1 MALTRFIKR
10 NVIGVLGPK
19 MRLWE
24 FGRMN
29 NSRVKIGDKLG
40 GPLGL
45 LDGCQVYTTMF
56 RYDLN
61 GNTGYEIVLSTFGP
75 ENYRQICEAT
85 FYMLDVPGSCAQVS
99 KFLSERNI
107 DILNSVSISM
117 ISGVTMVWKMLI
129 DLSYFGELPQLQE
142 DFDMLKKQKSSSISN
157 IDAVD
162 IKESHISDRYT
173 KGTAGNCQMVTAKAL
188 KKASKAPSMIK
199 NGEIEIP
206 ADYLKMLEGIKDG
219 DPVMM
224 VGDTDAWVL
233 SLTFMKPTVKLA
245 QIDIVIPDK
254 PGSIFE
260 VTTQLARFDIN
271 LLALHTK
278 VMVFYEK
285 MSMELVAD
293 VSKYPGGVEAL
304 KEGLQTML
312 SDLKGDYKLSALTE
326 IRV

>member
-1 MALTRFIKR
+1 
-10 NVIGVLGPK
+10 

-29 NSRVKIGDKLG
+29 NSRVKIGEKLG
-40 GPLGL
+40 SPLGL
-45 LDGCQVYTTMF
+45 VDGCQVYSTMF
-56 RYDLN
+56 RYDFN

-99 KFLSERNI
+99 KFLSERNV

-117 ISGVTMVWKMLI
+117 ISDVTMVWKMLV

-142 DFDMLKKQKSSSISN
+142 DFEVLKKQKSSSVSN
-157 IDAVD
+157 IDALE

-173 KGTAGNCQMVTAKAL
+173 KGTSGRGQMVKAKAI
-188 KKASKAPSMIK
+188 KRTSKAPSMIK
-199 NGEIEIP
+199 NGEFEVP
-206 ADYLKMLEGIKDG
+206 AEYLKMLEGVKNG
-219 DPVMM
+219 DPFMM

-233 SLTFMKPTVKLA
+233 SITFMKPTIKLA
-245 QIDIVIPDK
+245 QIQLEIPDK

-260 VTTQLARFDIN
+260 VTNQLAGFDIN

-278 VMVFYEK
+278 VLVFYEK
-285 MSMELVAD
+285 MSVELVAD
-293 VSKYPGGVEAL
+293 VNKYPGGVEAL

-312 SDLKGDYKLSALTE
+312 SSLKGNYRLTALKE

>member
-1 MALTRFIKR
+1 MAWTRFIKR

-29 NSRVKIGDKLG
+29 NSRIKIGEKLG
-40 GPLGL
+40 NPLGL
-45 LDGCQVYTTMF
+45 VDGCQVYTTMF
-56 RYDLN
+56 RYDFN

-107 DILNSVSISM
+107 DILNSDSISM
-117 ISGVTMVWKMLI
+117 ISNVTMVWKMLI
-129 DLSYFGELPQLQE
+129 DLSYYGELPQLQE
-142 DFDMLKKQKSSSISN
+142 DFDTLKKQKSSSISN
-157 IDAVD
+157 IDTMD

-173 KGTAGNCQMVTAKAL
+173 KGISGRGQLVKAKAL
-188 KKASKAPSMIK
+188 KKASKAPSMVK
-199 NGEIEIP
+199 NGEIELP
-206 ADYLKMLEGIKDG
+206 TDYLKMLEGVKDG

-224 VGDTDAWVL
+224 VGDTDSWVL

-245 QIDIVIPDK
+245 QIEIEIPDK

-260 VTTQLARFDIN
+260 VTNQLARFDIN

-278 VMVFYEK
+278 VLVFYEK

-293 VSKYPGGVEAL
+293 VSKYPGGAIAL
-304 KEGLQTML
+304 KDGLQTML
-312 SDLKGDYKLSALTE
+312 SGLKGNFKLSALKE

>member
-1 MALTRFIKR
+1 
-10 NVIGVLGPK
+10 
-19 MRLWE
+19 
-24 FGRMN
+24 MN
-29 NSRVKIGDKLG
+29 NSRVKIGEKIRS
-40 GPLGL
+40 PLGL
-45 LDGCQVYTTMF
+45 VDGCQVYSTMF
-56 RYDLN
+56 RYDLK

-75 ENYRQICEAT
+75 ENYKQICEAT

-117 ISGVTMVWKMLI
+117 ISNVTMVWKMLV

-142 DFDMLKKQKSSSISN
+142 DFDSLKKLKSSSVSN
-157 IDAVD
+157 IDAIE

-173 KGTAGNCQMVTAKAL
+173 KGTAGNGQMVKAKAL

-199 NGEIEIP
+199 NGEIELP
-206 ADYLKMLEGIKDG
+206 AEYLRMLEGVKEG

-233 SLTFMKPTVKLA
+233 SMTFLKPTVKLA

-260 VTTQLARFDIN
+260 VTNQLAKFDIN

-278 VMVFYEK
+278 VLVFYEK

-293 VSKYPGGVEAL
+293 VSKYPGGTEAL

-312 SDLKGDYKLSALTE
+312 SGLKGNYQLAALKE

>member
-1 MALTRFIKR
+1 MKI
-10 NVIGVLGPK
+10 
-19 MRLWE
+19 WE

-40 GPLGL
+40 NPLGL
-45 LDGCQVYTTMF
+45 VDGCQVYTTMF
-56 RYDLN
+56 RYDFN

-117 ISGVTMVWKMLI
+117 ISNVTMVWKMLV

-142 DFDMLKKQKSSSISN
+142 EFDMLRKQKSSSISN
-157 IDAVD
+157 IDAMD
-162 IKESHISDRYT
+162 IHESHISDRYT
-173 KGTAGNCQMVTAKAL
+173 KGTAGNGNMVKAKAM
-188 KKASKAPSMIK
+188 KKVKSPTMVK

-206 ADYLKMLEGIKDG
+206 ADYLKLLEGVKDG

-233 SLTFMKPTVKLA
+233 SLTFMKPSVKLA

-260 VTTQLARFDIN
+260 VTNQLAKFDIN

-278 VMVFYEK
+278 VLVYYDK
-285 MSMELVAD
+285 MTMELVAD
-293 VSKYPGGVEAL
+293 VSKYPGGVDAL
-304 KEGLQTML
+304 KDALQTML
-312 SDLKGDYKLSALTE
+312 SGLKGNYQLSALKE

>member
-1 MALTRFIKR
+1 
-10 NVIGVLGPK
+10 

-29 NSRVKIGDKLG
+29 NSRVKIGEKLG
-40 GPLGL
+40 SPLGL
-45 LDGCQVYTTMF
+45 VDGCQVYTTMF
-56 RYDLN
+56 RYDFN
-61 GNTGYEIVLSTFGP
+61 GNTGYEIVLSTLGP

-117 ISGVTMVWKMLI
+117 ISNVTMVWKMLV

-142 DFDMLKKQKSSSISN
+142 DFDTLKKQKSTAVSN
-157 IDAVD
+157 IDAMD

-173 KGTAGNCQMVTAKAL
+173 KGTSGHGQMVKAKAL
-188 KKASKAPSMIK
+188 KKASKAPSIMK
-199 NGEIEIP
+199 NGEIELS
-206 ADYLKMLEGIKDG
+206 ADYLKMLEGVKDG

-233 SLTFMKPTVKLA
+233 SVTFMKPDIRLA
-245 QIDIVIPDK
+245 QIEIEIPDK

-260 VTTQLARFDIN
+260 VTNQLAGFDIN

-278 VMVFYEK
+278 VLVYYEK

-293 VSKYPGGVEAL
+293 VSKYPGGVDAL

-312 SDLKGDYKLSALTE
+312 SRLKGNYRLSALKE

>member
-1 MALTRFIKR
+1 MF
-10 NVIGVLGPK
+10 IGVPGPK

-29 NSRVKIGDKLG
+29 NSRVKIGEKLG
-40 GPLGL
+40 NPLGL
-45 LDGCQVYTTMF
+45 VDGCQVYTTMF
-56 RYDLN
+56 RYDFN

-107 DILNSVSISM
+107 DILNSDSISM
-117 ISGVTMVWKMLI
+117 ISNVTMVWKMLV
-129 DLSYFGELPQLQE
+129 DLSYYGELPQLQE
-142 DFDMLKKQKSSSISN
+142 DFEMLKKQKSSSISN
-157 IDAVD
+157 IDTME

-173 KGTAGNCQMVTAKAL
+173 KGTSGRGQMVKAKAL
-188 KKASKAPSMIK
+188 KKASKAPSIMK
-199 NGEIEIP
+199 NGEIELP
-206 ADYLKMLEGIKDG
+206 ADYLKMLEGVKDG

-224 VGDTDAWVL
+224 VGDTDSWVL
-233 SLTFMKPTVKLA
+233 SVTFMKPTVQLA
-245 QIDIVIPDK
+245 RIEIEIPDK

-260 VTTQLARFDIN
+260 VTNQLAKIDIN

-278 VMVFYEK
+278 VLVFYEK

-293 VSKYPGGVEAL
+293 VSKYPGGAAALNDAL
-304 KEGLQTML
+304 KSML
-312 SDLKGDYKLSALTE
+312 SGLKGNFKLSALKE

>member
-1 MALTRFIKR
+1 MF
-10 NVIGVLGPK
+10 IGVPGPK

-29 NSRVKIGDKLG
+29 NSRVKIGEKLG
-40 GPLGL
+40 NPLGL
-45 LDGCQVYTTMF
+45 VDGCQVYTTMF
-56 RYDLN
+56 RYDFN

-85 FYMLDVPGSCAQVS
+85 FYMLDVPGSCAQVA

-107 DILNSVSISM
+107 DILNSDSVSM
-117 ISGVTMVWKMLI
+117 ISNVTMVWKMLI

-142 DFDMLKKQKSSSISN
+142 DFDLLKKQKSSSVSN
-157 IDAVD
+157 IDTME
-162 IKESHISDRYT
+162 IKESRISDRYT
-173 KGTAGNCQMVTAKAL
+173 KGTSGRGQMVKVKAL
-188 KKASKAPSMIK
+188 KKASKAPSMVK

-206 ADYLKMLEGIKDG
+206 ADYLKLLEGVKDG

-245 QIDIVIPDK
+245 QIDIEIPDK

-260 VTTQLARFDIN
+260 VTNQLAKFDIN

-278 VMVFYEK
+278 VLVYFEK
-285 MSMELVAD
+285 MTMEMVAD
-293 VSKYPGGVEAL
+293 VGKYPGGVTAL
-304 KEGLQTML
+304 KDGLQTML
-312 SDLKGDYKLSALTE
+312 SGLKGNYKLSALKE

>member
-1 MALTRFIKR
+1 
-10 NVIGVLGPK
+10 
-19 MRLWE
+19 
-24 FGRMN
+24 MN
-29 NSRVKIGDKLG
+29 NSRVKIGEKIRN
-40 GPLGL
+40 PLGL
-45 LDGCQVYTTMF
+45 VDGCQVYSTMF

-75 ENYRQICEAT
+75 ENYKQICEAT

-117 ISGVTMVWKMLI
+117 ISNVTMVWKMLV

-142 DFDMLKKQKSSSISN
+142 DFDLLKKQKSSSVSN
-157 IDAVD
+157 IDAIE

-173 KGTAGNCQMVTAKAL
+173 KGTAGNGTMVKAKAL

-199 NGEIEIP
+199 DGEIELP
-206 ADYLKMLEGIKDG
+206 ADYLKMLEGVKEG

-233 SLTFMKPTVKLA
+233 SMTFLKPTFKLV

-260 VTTQLARFDIN
+260 VTNQLAKFDIN

-278 VMVFYEK
+278 VLVFYEK

-293 VSKYPGGVEAL
+293 VSKYPGGIEAL
-304 KEGLQTML
+304 KEGFQTML
-312 SDLKGDYKLSALTE
+312 SGLKGNYQLSALKE

>member
-1 MALTRFIKR
+1 MSLACP
-10 NVIGVLGPK
+10 GPK

-29 NSRVKIGDKLG
+29 NSRVKIGEKLG
-40 GPLGL
+40 NPLGL
-45 LDGCQVYTTMF
+45 VDGCQVYTTMF
-56 RYDLN
+56 RYDFN

-107 DILNSVSISM
+107 DILNSDSISM
-117 ISGVTMVWKMLI
+117 ISNVTMVWKMLV
-129 DLSYFGELPQLQE
+129 DLSYYGELAQLQE
-142 DFDMLKKQKSSSISN
+142 DFETLKKQKSSLVSN
-157 IDAVD
+157 IDTME

-173 KGTAGNCQMVTAKAL
+173 KGTSGRGQMVKAKAL
-188 KKASKAPSMIK
+188 KKASKAPSIMK
-199 NGEIEIP
+199 NGEIELP
-206 ADYLKMLEGIKDG
+206 ADYLKMLEGVKDG

-224 VGDTDAWVL
+224 VGDTDSWVL
-233 SLTFMKPTVKLA
+233 SVTFMKPAVKLA
-245 QIDIVIPDK
+245 QIEIEIPDK

-260 VTTQLARFDIN
+260 VTNQLAKFDIN

-278 VMVFYEK
+278 VLVFYEK
-285 MSMELVAD
+285 MSMDLVAD
-293 VSKYPGGVEAL
+293 VSKYPGGAAAL
-304 KEGLQTML
+304 KEALQTML
-312 SDLKGDYKLSALTE
+312 SGLKGNYKLSALKE